1 MKLTQRNHPRSLRLL
16 ATASACAVLSGAPLW
31 SQATATDPA
40 TLAKYD
46 ANRNGRLDPD
56 ESARK
61 DADDARAAQTPVTT
75 ASSGSPGSEVVQLSP
90 FTVETGDDSGYYAS
104 NTLSGTRLNT
114 KIEDLASSI
123 TVVTKQQMMDTA
135 ALDINDIFLYEANT
149 EGTGTYTEFS
159 VGRNGDVID
168 SVQGNPQTANR
179 VRGIASANTAIGNY
193 ASNSRIP
200 IDPYNIDAVEISRG
214 PNSNIFGLGNA
225 SGTVNVI
232 PSRANLQRDT
242 NSIQARVDSYGGHRG
257 SVDFNRPLI
266 ANKLAVRA
274 SAVFENRGF
283 ERKPS
288 KETTRRQQVMFTYQP
303 FKNTT
308 IRGSFENYNQFARR
322 PNSTTPRDTTTYWQS
337 VGSPTWDPV
346 TFTAKVNGVSVG
358 QFAQNRDGQLP
369 MGLFAQGTGFYNR
382 PSMFV
387 GADGVEYWSVNRTTS
402 TANANTPN
410 TSVRFLESGTDIQRL
425 RGSTLPL
432 FTTPGISDQSL
443 YDWENVNYV
452 APNYN
457 KDRAK
462 TFNVEIEQFF
472 LNTPMHLLAGQAG
485 WFRQDSDN
493 YSRNFISGNSSIL
506 YVDVNERLLDG
517 QPNPYFLRPY
527 IGASEPSIFDRPS
540 LNDNYRGQLAY
551 RLDLTKAKNRFVAAL
566 GTHQFAGYG
575 EYREITNGTYRYREV
590 VLSDHTW
597 VNTANRANSAAAAR
611 AYFRY
616 YLGDNQ
622 GQGVDYAPPAL
633 YDAAGEYTFNWFNGQ
648 TGQWVAEQATFG
660 ETGFAPSNRDQ
671 RVIKTRGLVMQNFL
685 WKGRIVTT
693 AGWRTD
699 QNNSRNSGGATVDPA
714 TGLVEYSQLANWDD
728 WTTREGST
736 KTKGVVVKPFRWL
749 NLHYNESDSFQPA
762 NAQYTLFGDLLPN
775 PTGTGEDYGF
785 TLNLFNNK
793 LIARVNKYEN
803 FQLNSRGG
811 DGGII
816 ATRANRMDF
825 GGDSHNLED
834 WAIGVITQRFT
845 NIGQTPTPEQ
855 LASGVADL
863 MGVPDDFIA
872 NIQGRNIASTSDVSS
887 KGLELELAYNPS
899 VYWTLKVTG
908 AKQQTIDANLSPD
921 IQRYID
927 ERLPIWT
934 TVKDDEGNL
943 WWTSTN
949 AESFFNGAVLTPL
962 RLAIAN
968 QGKPKSQVRE
978 WRFNALTS
986 YKLAGVTD
994 HKWLRNLT
1002 VGGAVRWEDQG
1013 SIGFLG
1019 DPDADGVIRS
1029 LNADKPVYDKAR
1041 TYFDFNAYYDTRLFE
1056 GRVRARFQL
1065 NVRNAFENGRL
1076 QTIGVNPDGSGFN
1089 FRIID
1094 PRQII
1099 LTTTFDF

>member
-1 MKLTQRNHPRSLRLL
+1 VTVASAFLL
-16 ATASACAVLSGAPLW
+16 AGSTAW
-31 SQATATDPA
+31 SQAAAVDPA
-40 TLAKYD
+40 TLARYD
-46 ANRNGRLDPD
+46 ANRNGVLDPD
-56 ESARK
+56 ETARK
-61 DADDARAAQTPVTT
+61 DADEARAAQTPVATGT
-75 ASSGSPGSEVVQLSP
+75 AAAGTQEVVQMSP
-90 FTVETGDDSGYYAS
+90 FTVETGDETGYYAS

-114 KIEDLASSI
+114 RIEDLASSI

-159 VGRNGDVID
+159 VGRNGDVND
-168 SVQGNPQTANR
+168 SVQANPQTANR

-232 PSRANLQRDT
+232 PSRANLRRES
-242 NSIQARVDSYGGHRG
+242 NNVMARVDSYGGYRL
-257 SVDFNRPLI
+257 SADVNRPI
-266 ANKLAVRA
+266 IENKLAVRA

-288 KETTRRQQVMFTYQP
+288 KETTRRQQIMVTYQP
-303 FKNTT
+303 FRNTT

-346 TFTAKVNGVSVG
+346 TFTAKVNGVAVG
-358 QFAQNRDGQLP
+358 TFATNQDGNLP

-387 GADGVEYWSVNRTTS
+387 GSDGVEYWSVNRTTS

-410 TSVRFLESGTDIQRL
+410 TNVRFLESGTDIQRL

-432 FTTPGISDQSL
+432 FTTPGINNQAL
-443 YDWENVNYV
+443 YDWESVNYV

-472 LNTPMHLLAGQAG
+472 LNTPMHLLAAQAG
-485 WFRQDSDN
+485 WFRQDSEN

-506 YVDVNERLLDG
+506 YIDVNERLLDG
-517 QPNPYFLRPY
+517 SQNPYFLRPY
-527 IGASEPSIFDRPS
+527 IGASEPSIFERPQ

-551 RLDLTKAKNRFVAAL
+551 RLDLTTSGSGLLRAL
-566 GTHQFAGYG
+566 GKHQFALYG
-575 EYREITNGTYRYREV
+575 EYREITNSTLRFREV
-590 VLSDHTW
+590 VLSDHAW

-616 YLGDNQ
+616 YLGDSQ
-622 GQGVDYAPPAL
+622 GQNIDYAPPAL
-633 YDAAGEYTFNWFNGQ
+633 YDASGNYTFNWFNGQ
-648 TGQWVAEQATFG
+648 TGQWVAEQAEFG
-660 ETGFAPSNRDQ
+660 ETGFTPSNSDQ
-671 RVIKTRGLVMQNFL
+671 RVIKTRGLVMQNFF
-685 WKGRIVTT
+685 WKDRIVTT
-693 AGWRTD
+693 AGWRRD
-699 QNNSRNSGGATVDPA
+699 QNNSRNSSGATVDPT
-714 TGLVEYSQLANWDD
+714 TGLVEYSGLFNWGD
-728 WTTREGST
+728 WTTREGDT
-736 KTKGVVVKPFRWL
+736 KTKGIVVKPFRWL
-749 NLHYNESDSFQPA
+749 NFHYNESDSFQPA

-785 TLNLFNNK
+785 TLNLFDGK
-793 LIARVNKYEN
+793 LNLRVNKYEN

-834 WAIGVITQRFT
+834 WAIGVVTQRYT
-845 NIGQTPTPEQ
+845 NQGLTPTPEQ
-855 LASGVADL
+855 LSSDVADL
-863 MGVPDDFIA
+863 MGVPDDFIS
-872 NIQGRNIASTSDVSS
+872 NIVGRSIASTSDVSS
-887 KGLELELAYNPS
+887 KGYEIELAYNPS
-899 VYWTLKVTG
+899 RFWTVKVTG
-908 AKQQTIDANLSPD
+908 AQQKTIDANLSPD

-927 ERLPIWT
+927 ERLPLWT
-934 TVKDDEGNL
+934 TVRDDEGNL

-949 AESFFNGAVLTPL
+949 AQSFFNSAVLTPL

-986 YKLAGVTD
+986 YKLAAVTD
-994 HKWLRNLT
+994 HKWFKNIT
-1002 VGGAVRWEDQG
+1002 VGGAVRWEDKG
-1013 SIGFLG
+1013 SIGFFG
-1019 DPDADGVIRS
+1019 SPDDDGVIRS
-1029 LNADKPVYDKAR
+1029 LDPDRPIFDKAR
-1041 TYFDFNAYYDTRLFE
+1041 TYFDFNAYYDARIFE
-1056 GRVRARFQL
+1056 GKVRARFQV

-1099 LTTTFDF
+1099 FTTTFDF